1 MHCDSQESVIRDMA
15 KIMLQLNELA
25 VPQRIGSTL
34 IRDDEVTVIPRPG
47 EDRVFDSLEDYM
59 YARIELRRKSP
70 LVGSSNSERARARAT
85 LHRLASELPGILASL
100 SSLLYRRCVVRHD
113 DLQPTNVLVNGN
125 RVSGIID
132 WEYHSTIP
140 LVLAAKPPSWIRYD
154 GVSDPRFV
162 RNDSMETWWIVS
174 PEDAAKLRT
183 VYSEVGDVV
192 HCPLDLVHSQS
203 IRLSRL

>member
-15 KIMLQLNELA
+15 KIMLQLNELV
-25 VPQRIGSTL
+25 VPRRIRSTL
-34 IRDDEVTVIPRPG
+34 IRDDQVTVVPRPG

-59 YARIELRRKSP
+59 YARIESRRTSP
-70 LVGSSNSERARARAT
+70 LVGSSDSERARAQAT
-85 LHRLASELPGILASL
+85 LDRLASELPRILVSL
-100 SSLLYRRCVVRHD
+100 SSPLYRRCVIRHD

-140 LVLAAKPPSWIRYD
+140 VVLAAKPPSWIRYD
-154 GVSDPRFV
+154 GVNDPRFV
-162 RNDSMETWWIVS
+162 RNDSMETWWLVS

-183 VYSEVGDVV
+183 VYSEVSATM
-192 HCPLDLVHSQS
+192 HLPSDLVHS
-203 IRLSRL
+203 